1 MNEVKDEVEVGKSRQ
16 AKSACMPSSWQVSLF
31 EKASPGMKPHF
42 LNQKIDANEPE
53 KKMPS
58 MATNAS
64 RRSAN
69 IDPRSEIHVRAQST
83 FFLTQGIVSTAS
95 KTLPLCWVLDI
106 GVDEKGVCLRMDV
119 LHHDLEP

>member
-1 MNEVKDEVEVGKSRQ
+1 MHALITADELIREGKPRHE
-16 AKSACMPSSWQVSLF
+16 ATL
-31 EKASPGMKPHF
+31 
-42 LNQKIDANEPE
+42 LEPE
-53 KKMPS
+53 KKMPPT
-58 MATNAS
+58 AADAS

-95 KTLPLCWVLDI
+95 KTRPLCWVLDI